1 MIAISY
7 RREDSTPIAGRLY
20 DRLQG
25 EFGKTTVFMDFDSI
39 PYGVDF
45 REHIRQTLEQVNALI
60 VIIGPHWSQSRA
72 GVRRIDDSA
81 DFVRFE
87 VKAALERGIAVIPVL
102 VDNATMPTSD
112 QLPADIE
119 GLAFRNALVLD
130 TGVDFHH
137 HADRLIAALR
147 GLIAPAPGN
156 QRSSKSRS
164 HAGATVNSA
173 VKGRRTGWI
182 IGLLVAAVVAAALL
196 SGWWWLSRGQE
207 SRHTLTQARVPAPI
221 EGRWLL
227 RSSDQPPNVPPE
239 TYMRITLEGTR
250 LKVIG
255 DSWKG
260 EGSFDGEKGYYD
272 WEFHDGSAKTGST
285 KIRLDREG
293 YLYGTVDGSGI
304 NWSYWA
310 SRQPE

>member
-25 EFGKTTVFMDFDSI
+25 EFGKTSVFMDFDSI

-45 REHIRQTLEQVNALI
+45 REHIRRTLEQVSAL
-60 VIIGPHWSQSRA
+60 VVVIGPHWGESRA

-102 VDNATMPTSD
+102 VDNATMPTSE

-119 GLAFRNALVLD
+119 GLAFRNALVLNA
-130 TGVDFHH
+130 GVDFHH
-137 HADRLIAALR
+137 HTDRLISALH
-147 GLIAPAPGN
+147 GVIGPEAGG
-156 QRSSKSRS
+156 QRSRNSSSR
-164 HAGATVNSA
+164 GAATGDASA
-173 VKGRRTGWI
+173 NGRGRRWV
-182 IGLLVAAVVAAALL
+182 IGLLVAVVVAAALV
-196 SGWWWLSRGQE
+196 SGWWWLSRGPQ
-207 SRHTLTQARVPAPI
+207 SRQVQDRVPAPI

-227 RSSDQPPNVPPE
+227 RLSDQPPTVEPE
-239 TYMRITLEGTR
+239 TYMRIKLVGTR
-250 LKVIG
+250 LEVFG
-255 DSWKG
+255 DSWRG
-260 EGSFDGEKGYYD
+260 VGSFDGEQGYYD
-272 WEFHDGSAKTGST
+272 WEFHDGTGWTGST

-293 YLYGTVDGSGI
+293 YLYGMVKGSGI
-304 NWSYWA
+304 DWSYWA
-310 SRQPE
+310 SRQAA